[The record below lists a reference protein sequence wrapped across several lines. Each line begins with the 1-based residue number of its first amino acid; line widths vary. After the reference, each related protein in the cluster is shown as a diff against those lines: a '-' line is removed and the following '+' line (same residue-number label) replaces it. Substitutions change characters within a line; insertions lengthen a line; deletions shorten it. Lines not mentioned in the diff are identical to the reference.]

1 MKNSRKILSGVESIV
16 NRKWTVLFPLI
27 PIALNLILWNK
38 IQPLI
43 PDFEWFSLPQLN
55 VWLFDIFI
63 FEITIT
69 EILVILIILGT
80 PPYAKKIKKQLS
92 DARIEHVLGDMPI
105 LTAYLKNDK
114 IITYEFFSKMIT
126 LPMYRN
132 SWERLETALNVQI
145 YSFDE
150 TKDKQHV
157 AITCLSAKNKLP
169 EKIEWHRSYLSQKD
183 FELVLGVS
191 LFQMETIDINDVPH
205 IILGGGSGSGKT
217 ILTKLLLAQCIDKG
231 ATVYLQDFKGGI
243 DYPQTW
249 HKKCLFVTTQ
259 EDMDRQ
265 LATILAIM
273 EERRDILVN
282 SSCHNI
288 HEYNKISDHKL
299 NRIIIACDEAAEVL
313 DKTALDKN
321 QKALVSQIEKKLLKV
336 SRQGRAFGIHLL
348 LVTQR
353 PSADI
358 ISGEL
363 KANMQ
368 FRVCGRCDKILSQI
382 ILDNSNGAEKVPP
395 NGQGMFLT
403 NRNVLFKAFYIDD
416 SYFEK
421 NN

>member
-1 MKNSRKILSGVESIV
+1 
-16 NRKWTVLFPLI
+16 
-27 PIALNLILWNK
+27 
-38 IQPLI
+38 
-43 PDFEWFSLPQLN
+43 
-55 VWLFDIFI
+55 
-63 FEITIT
+63 
-69 EILVILIILGT
+69 
-80 PPYAKKIKKQLS
+80 
-92 DARIEHVLGDMPI
+92 
-105 LTAYLKNDK
+105 
-114 IITYEFFSKMIT
+114 
-126 LPMYRN
+126 
-132 SWERLETALNVQI
+132 
-145 YSFDE
+145 
-150 TKDKQHV
+150 
-157 AITCLSAKNKLP
+157 
-169 EKIEWHRSYLSQKD
+169 
-183 FELVLGVS
+183 
-191 LFQMETIDINDVPH
+191 
-205 IILGGGSGSGKT
+205 
-217 ILTKLLLAQCIDKG
+217 
-231 ATVYLQDFKGGI
+231 
-243 DYPQTW
+243 
-249 HKKCLFVTTQ
+249 
-259 EDMDRQ
+259 MDRQ